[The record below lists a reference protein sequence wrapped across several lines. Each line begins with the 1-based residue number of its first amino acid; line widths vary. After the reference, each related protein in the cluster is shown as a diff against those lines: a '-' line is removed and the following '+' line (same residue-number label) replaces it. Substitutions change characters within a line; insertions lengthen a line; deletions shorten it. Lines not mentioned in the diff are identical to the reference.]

1 MVERHICN
9 VLVRDSS
16 SLISPNAVWFI
27 ALRPV
32 QRIAADQYA
41 AYKWL
46 GCNRFALI
54 FSMKGVGLSLEKQK
68 WLIHKIIL
76 MIAMNTY
83 AYAADRVGQIP

>member
-1 MVERHICN
+1 MCGLGIR
-9 VLVRDSS
+9 VLSS
-16 SLISPNAVWFI
+16 APTQYGL
-27 ALRPV
+27 LLLHPV
-32 QRIAADQYA
+32 QRMAADQYA